1 LHKNSKLTWFTLL
14 IGILSVNSF
23 AQDIGIGDAKE
34 YILGDIKVTGVTTY
48 NERTVIAFTGLKRGE
63 KLYLPGDRLSQ
74 VINKLWDLGLFSDVN
89 FYLTNV
95 TEGNVANLELE
106 INEVPKLNNVKIRGV
121 KNKKKEELIKDLKL
135 QKGTK
140 LTENFIA
147 NTKNQIKNQYRKKGY
162 LNVDPNITTQA
173 EKDTLGEVVGENMTI
188 NIMLGEKIKVSDIAV
203 SGNEDF
209 SDKKIRRFMKNTKK
223 KNFFRFYKRSK
234 LIPSDFE
241 EDKQRIV
248 DKLKERGYRDARV
261 VSDSVIKDS
270 ESTVKIE
277 LEIKEGKQYYFGEI
291 SFLGNSVYSDRDLKT
306 LLEIRKGDTYNGLLL
321 DEKITGG
328 PKQKEGNITDTYQ
341 DNGYLFSRI
350 RNYLDLKGVV

>member
-1 LHKNSKLTWFTLL
+1 VSNFIARLHKNSKLTWFTLL

-209 SDKKIRRFMKNTKK
+209 SDKKMVC
-223 KNFFRFYKRSK
+223 KR
-234 LIPSDFE
+234 
-241 EDKQRIV
+241 
-248 DKLKERGYRDARV
+248 
-261 VSDSVIKDS
+261 
-270 ESTVKIE
+270 
-277 LEIKEGKQYYFGEI
+277 
-291 SFLGNSVYSDRDLKT
+291 
-306 LLEIRKGDTYNGLLL
+306 
-321 DEKITGG
+321 
-328 PKQKEGNITDTYQ
+328 
-341 DNGYLFSRI
+341 
-350 RNYLDLKGVV
+350 